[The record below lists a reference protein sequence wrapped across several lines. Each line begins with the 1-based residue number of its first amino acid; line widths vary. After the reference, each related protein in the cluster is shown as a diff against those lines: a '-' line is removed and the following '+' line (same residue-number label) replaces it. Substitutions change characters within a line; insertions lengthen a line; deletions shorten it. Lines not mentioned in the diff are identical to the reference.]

1 MYSHYHADHLGGSS
15 LSHNIYI
22 HFPDHGTLTL
32 VDINLPGW
40 VPFQSFNLN
49 EDVPSS
55 IAARPRSWS
64 TRGSTTSAATW
75 AGSVPVTT

>member
-1 MYSHYHADHLGGSS
+1 MYSHYHADRLGGSS

-22 HFPDHGTLTL
+22 NLPDHGTLTL

-55 IAARPRSWS
+55 IAAP
-64 TRGSTTSAATW
+64 AK
-75 AGSVPVTT
+75 VLV